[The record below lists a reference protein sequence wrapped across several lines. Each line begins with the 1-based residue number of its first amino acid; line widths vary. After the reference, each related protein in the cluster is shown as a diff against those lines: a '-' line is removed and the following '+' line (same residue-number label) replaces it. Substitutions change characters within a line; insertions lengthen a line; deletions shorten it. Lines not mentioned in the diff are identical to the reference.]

1 MSAAKR
7 RIKRKI
13 TQLVRMDT
21 QSKRMDAQRMATFW
35 VLAIV
40 PLAQLIIAR
49 GQGWRLI
56 TAVFARMDSTGGR
69 A

>member
-13 TQLVRMDT
+13 AQLVRMDS
-21 QSKRMDAQRMATFW
+21 QSKRMSPQRMATFW

-40 PLAQLIIAR
+40 PLARLIIAR

-56 TAVFARMDSTGGR
+56 TAVFARIGNRGV